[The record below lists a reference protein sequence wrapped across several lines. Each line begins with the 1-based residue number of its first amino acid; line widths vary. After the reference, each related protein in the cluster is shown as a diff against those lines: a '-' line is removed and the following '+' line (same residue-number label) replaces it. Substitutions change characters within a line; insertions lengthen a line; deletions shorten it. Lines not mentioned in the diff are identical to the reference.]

1 MRKKGKKPSILILV
15 NHDVVI
21 YNFRL
26 ELIESLLA
34 DGYEVH
40 ISSPI
45 GEHTQDLILLGVHF
59 HEIKI
64 DRHGMNPRDDFH
76 IFMEYRKLIDT
87 VRPLA
92 VLAYTVKPNV
102 YGGIAAQTKRI
113 PFLANVTGLG
123 ITVNGG
129 GIKEALVLRLYRLG
143 LRGAQIVFFQNKQ
156 NEDFMIEKRVVS
168 CPCKVLPG
176 SGVNLNTHSFE
187 PYPEETDKLIFT
199 TVGRIMRDKGT
210 DELLSAAERIKK
222 KYPSVIF
229 RLIGF
234 FDDDYEA
241 KVKEAEGKGIIEY
254 IEQQRDIHPWMKDSH
269 AIIHPSYHEGMS
281 NVLLEAAATGRP
293 VLASDVPGCRETF
306 DEGTSGLGFRSRDS
320 MALERTIEK
329 FIQLSYKEKA
339 AMGMAGRKKVEQE
352 FNRDIVVEN
361 YLYEIRKLS
370 VENKEKICAE

>member
-1 MRKKGKKPSILILV
+1 
-15 NHDVVI
+15 
-21 YNFRL
+21 
-26 ELIESLLA
+26 
-34 DGYEVH
+34 
-40 ISSPI
+40 
-45 GEHTQDLILLGVHF
+45 
-59 HEIKI
+59 
-64 DRHGMNPRDDFH
+64 
-76 IFMEYRKLIDT
+76 
-87 VRPLA
+87 
-92 VLAYTVKPNV
+92 
-102 YGGIAAQTKRI
+102 
-113 PFLANVTGLG
+113 
-123 ITVNGG
+123 
-129 GIKEALVLRLYRLG
+129 
-143 LRGAQIVFFQNKQ
+143 
-156 NEDFMIEKRVVS
+156 MIEKRVVS

-352 FNRDIVVEN
+352 FNRDTVVEN